1 MMTEQ
6 QMRMM
11 MEMFSNPLF
20 KQSANEFIKIAQQ
33 QGLEAANKF
42 WGISSANTNTSPFPT
57 PEKMFEQM
65 GEFYQSLGFVPQ
77 AKYDELAKECSK
89 LKTENQTLRDTISK
103 LQQSFAAENSAKSQ
117 QAWQEIIDKQ
127 LDMSREVTK
136 NFFDVIKQS
145 PSNKDGKSEE

>member
-11 MEMFSNPLF
+11 MEMFNNPLF

-33 QGLEAANKF
+33 QDMEAANKF
-42 WGISSANTNTSPFPT
+42 WGISPENTNTANSFPT

-65 GEFYQSLGFVPQ
+65 AEFYQSLGFVPQ
-77 AKYDELAKECSK
+77 ARYDELVKECSK
-89 LKTENQTLRDTISK
+89 LKTENQTLRDTINK
-103 LQQSFAAENSAKSQ
+103 LQQSFTAENSAKAQ
-117 QAWQEIIDKQ
+117 QAWQEIVDKQ

-136 NFFDVIKQS
+136 SFFDVLKQP
-145 PSNKDGKSEE
+145 PSNKDGK